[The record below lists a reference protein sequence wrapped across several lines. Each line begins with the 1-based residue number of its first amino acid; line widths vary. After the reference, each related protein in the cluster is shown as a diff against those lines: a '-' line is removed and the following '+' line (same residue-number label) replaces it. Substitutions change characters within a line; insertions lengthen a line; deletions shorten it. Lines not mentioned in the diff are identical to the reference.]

1 MNMPSTRAFHRT
13 LITYALGACL
23 AAPLAFAAEQGGTPM
38 SNDEIQARYLADV
51 ERCQAGLTN
60 QDKPT
65 CLQEAGAARDEA
77 KRNRLGNGNQ
87 AFDAN
92 ATARCEAL
100 PVAEREECLL
110 QMSGVGTAT
119 KGSVGSGGVL
129 RETEIT
135 VQGAAEVQQ
144 PAQGLAPVPP
154 PIAPA
159 PSLVPGTPTPAPP
172 LQPAQPV
179 PVAPVPGTGLTQ

>member
-100 PVAEREECLL
+100 PVP
-110 QMSGVGTAT
+110 
-119 KGSVGSGGVL
+119 SVKNACCRCRVSAPQQKAVS
-129 RETEIT
+129 
-135 VQGAAEVQQ
+135 AAAAFCAK
-144 PAQGLAPVPP
+144 PK
-154 PIAPA
+154 
-159 PSLVPGTPTPAPP
+159 
-172 LQPAQPV
+172 
-179 PVAPVPGTGLTQ
+179 

>member
-1 MNMPSTRAFHRT
+1 MNMPFTRAFRHT
-13 LITYALGACL
+13 IFTYALGACL
-23 AAPLAFAAEQGGTPM
+23 AAPLAFAAGSGATSM
-38 SNDEIQARYLADV
+38 SSEEIQARYLADV
-51 ERCQAGLTN
+51 ERCQAGQTN

-92 ATARCEAL
+92 AMARCEAL
-100 PVAEREECLL
+100 PLSEREECML

-119 KGSVGSGGVL
+119 KGSVGGGGVL

-135 VQGAAEVQQ
+135 VPGTPEVQQ

-154 PIAPA
+154 PLVPA
-159 PSLVPGTPTPAPP
+159 PSLVPGAPSSV
-172 LQPAQPV
+172 QPAQPA
-179 PVAPVPGTGLTQ
+179 PVTPVPGTGVTQ